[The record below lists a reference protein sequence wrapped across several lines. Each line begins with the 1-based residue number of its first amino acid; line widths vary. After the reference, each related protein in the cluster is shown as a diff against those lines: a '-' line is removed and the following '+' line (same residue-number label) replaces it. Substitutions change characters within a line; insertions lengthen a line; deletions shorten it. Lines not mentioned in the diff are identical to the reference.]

1 MAAVRRRAPAKI
13 REIEIYGYKT
23 SGDTVVTGDDT
34 VDTPSVPSA
43 TETELLL
50 Y

>member
-13 REIEIYGYKT
+13 SEIEIYGYKT
-23 SGDTVVTGDDT
+23 SDETLVENGDDT
-34 VDTPSVPSA
+34 VDAPTV

>member
-13 REIEIYGYKT
+13 SEIEIYGYKT
-23 SGDTVVTGDDT
+23 SEDTIVEKDDDA
-34 VDTPSVPSA
+34 VDTPTG

>member
-23 SGDTVVTGDDT
+23 FEDTVVENEDITT
-34 VDTPSVPSA
+34 DTPTV

>member
-13 REIEIYGYKT
+13 REIEIYGYKST
-23 SGDTVVTGDDT
+23 EDSVVTGDDT
-34 VDTPSVPSA
+34 VVDTPVV